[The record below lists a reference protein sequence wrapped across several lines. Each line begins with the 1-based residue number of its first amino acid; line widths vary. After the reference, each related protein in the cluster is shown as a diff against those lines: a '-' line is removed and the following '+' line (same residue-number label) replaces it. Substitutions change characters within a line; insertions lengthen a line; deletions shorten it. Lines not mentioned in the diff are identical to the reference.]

1 MPIGSP
7 LSNSVASV
15 GSSGTGYAT
24 TTNALL
30 NEMKTAI
37 EGTVPFSALS
47 GSTLDLNNIPI
58 TDASYVAFYD
68 QGSAPSAAI
77 AGRFAYANGEMWVV
91 NSTGAIQVT
100 SGSGLNAAAIGGIA
114 GDYGGA
120 NPASVRFVDAATR
133 YDFYDDYSGL
143 VWGYLRAR
151 GLDVANGATSTNF
164 CQIRYGGAGIYTLTL
179 PPDLPASNRSVLTVD
194 STGALLKNDGTN
206 TITNDV
212 YLAGT
217 TRVREI
223 GRKKTFSFS
232 LLNSATSA
240 VGGVTYA
247 NRLVDT
253 IHVDGITVTAN
264 GNLGIITMMLE
275 GLDVG
280 TTITSVTVRTNKA
293 GVGNS
298 QANFKEST
306 DGTVTTLSTSAVNNT
321 AGWQSLTMTGT
332 WTVTAGKQYYARIT
346 TGNTNDVVTYVEV
359 TYNS

>member
-15 GSSGTGYAT
+15 GASGTGYAT

-37 EGTVPFSALS
+37 EGKVAFSALS

-68 QGSAPSAAI
+68 QGSAPSASI

-143 VWGYLRAR
+143 VWGYLRGR
-151 GLDVANGATSTNF
+151 GMDIAAGGVSSNYAQLRYAGSTS
-164 CQIRYGGAGIYTLTL
+164 LTFTFPDAL
-179 PPDLPASNRSVLTVD
+179 PVSNRSVLTID
-194 STGALLKNDGTN
+194 SSGNIKLNDGTN
-206 TITNDV
+206 TVTNDLV
-212 YLAGT
+212 MAGT

-247 NRLVDT
+247 NHLVDT